1 MKLDGIVGCVLV
13 VMAGSGGV
21 EACGDSGSGDASG
34 GANTGGQSTGGT
46 NAGGTSSG
54 GASTGGTNSGGAG
67 TGATGTGGSLT
78 DGGLDATTKPDADS
92 GTCLT
97 DSIVIASVPP
107 GGGSACS
114 FTFDGSYAPGSINLL
129 LTPGW
134 GTVCYAGS
142 SGGCGS
148 GASSDGWWW
157 ISGTEIALCDST
169 CTRFYDQPAGK
180 LTIQLGCPTKNCY

>member
-1 MKLDGIVGCVLV
+1 MGVLG
-13 VMAGSGGV
+13 ACGSGG
-21 EACGDSGSGDASG
+21 SGSASGGASTG
-34 GANTGGQSTGGT
+34 GANTGGANTGGANTGGT
-46 NAGGTSSG
+46 STG
-54 GASTGGTNSGGAG
+54 GASTGGTNTGGAS
-67 TGATGTGGSLT
+67 TGGTSTGGTSTGGNAT
-78 DGGLDATTKPDADS
+78 DGGTDATVAPDADS
-92 GTCLT
+92 GSCLT
-97 DSIVIASVPP
+97 ESIVLAAVPP

-114 FTFDGSYAPGSINLL
+114 FTFNGNYTPGSINLL

-157 ISGTEIALCDST
+157 FNGNEIALCDAT

-180 LTIQLGCPTKNCY
+180 LTIQLGCPTETCY